1 MSMKSKETNIT
12 QTINQ
17 LLLTNLLKF
26 VSLSQSACSQTLSHH
41 RNSLV
46 GYVYRYGKKIFP
58 RSFSYFFLLSLYRA
72 LAKKYDPR
80 KDIKRIDLF
89 NQMIKNHGGVIEKLL
104 IPALEHHILALSSL
118 NPGIK
123 IGSGENITVNKN
135 DIFDQDEKTILD
147 KYIEKIEPE
156 KYEDYVIFLDGHENT
171 EDWLK
176 NVIGKDFEAIREIEE
191 FYTDYFK
198 NFETEIKAIKDFY
211 IICENLRKIYLP
223 NFYSPSEYKKIDFA
237 NNKDSGFLMKKSA
250 IRKRFKV
257 NDFSK
262 LFFFTAN
269 DDYMHPTI
277 LKGDDCLVVK
287 TSLANTNAFRG
298 GLFLVNEL
306 GRICIRRLQF
316 TMFEDTY
323 QIISIPDNKKYSRQ
337 TIPALDNKKKPRN
350 DYILGKVIWKSGFTI
365 EQENVDNK
373 NQSLFDTNED
383 FMIPEFLNKEQSVS
397 NTESDLFAQPEEN
410 IIKDKKK
417 RA

>member
-1 MSMKSKETNIT
+1 MESKKSNINK
-12 QTINQ
+12 IVNQ

-26 VSLSQSACSQTLSHH
+26 ASLSQSGCTQTLSHH

-46 GYVYRYGKKIFP
+46 GYIYRYNKKIFP
-58 RSFSYFFLLSLYRA
+58 RSFSYFFLLSIYRA

-80 KDIKRIDLF
+80 KDVKRIDLF
-89 NQMIKNHGGVIEKLL
+89 KQMIKSHGGVITKLL

-123 IGSGENITVNKN
+123 IGLGENITINKN
-135 DIFDQDEKTILD
+135 DIFDQDETTILD

-156 KYEDYVIFLDGHENT
+156 KYEDYIIFLQSNEN
-171 EDWLK
+171 
-176 NVIGKDFEAIREIEE
+176 IEE
-191 FYTDYFK
+191 FDTDHFK
-198 NFETEIKAIKDFY
+198 NFEKEIKAIKDFY
-211 IICENLRKIYLP
+211 IICENLRKVYLP
-223 NFYSPSEYKKIDFA
+223 NFYSPSEYKKINFIND
-237 NNKDSGFLMKKSA
+237 KEGGFLMKKSA
-250 IRKRFKV
+250 IRKKFKI

-269 DDYMHPTI
+269 DDYMYPT
-277 LKGDDCLVVK
+277 LSKGDDCLVIK

-298 GLFLVNEL
+298 GLFVVNEL

-316 TMFEDTY
+316 TMFENTY

-337 TIPALDNKKKPRN
+337 TIPALDNKGKPRN
-350 DYILGKVIWKSGFTI
+350 DYILGKVIWKSGFTL
-365 EQENVDNK
+365 EDENDDNK
-373 NQSLFDTNED
+373 NQSLFDDNTD
-383 FMIPEFLNKEQSVS
+383 FMIPEFLTRQQAVS
-397 NTESDLFAQPEEN
+397 NSEPDLTKLFEQPEEI

>member
-1 MSMKSKETNIT
+1 MESKETNIIK
-12 QTINQ
+12 TINQ

-26 VSLSQSACSQTLSHH
+26 ASLSQSACSKTLSHH

-89 NQMIKNHGGVIEKLL
+89 NQMIKSHGGAIEKLL
-104 IPALEHHILALSSL
+104 IPALEHHILAVSSL
-118 NPGIK
+118 NPGIN
-123 IGSGENITVNKN
+123 IGTGENITVNKN
-135 DIFDQDEKTILD
+135 DIFDQDEETILN

-156 KYEDYVIFLDGHENT
+156 KYEDYVIFLNGHENA
-171 EDWLK
+171 EDWLQ
-176 NVIGKDFEAIREIEE
+176 NVIGKDFEAIEEIEE
-191 FYTDYFK
+191 FYTDHFK

-223 NFYSPSEYKKIDFA
+223 NFYSPSEYKKIDFI
-237 NNKDSGFLMKKSA
+237 NNKEGGFLMKKSA
-250 IRKRFKV
+250 IRKKFKI

-262 LFFFTAN
+262 LFFITCN

-277 LKGDDCLVVK
+277 SYGDDCLVVK

-298 GLFLVNEL
+298 GLFVVNEL

-316 TMFEDTY
+316 TMFENTY

-337 TIPALDNKKKPRN
+337 TIPALDNKGKPRN
-350 DYILGKVIWKSGFTI
+350 DYILGKVIWKSGFTL
-365 EQENVDNK
+365 ENENNDNK
-373 NQSLFDTNED
+373 NQSLFGDNTD
-383 FMIPEFLNKEQSVS
+383 FMIPEFLKRQRAVS
-397 NTESDLFAQPEEN
+397 EPDLTKLFEEPEE
-410 IIKDKKK
+410 IITKDKKK

>member
-1 MSMKSKETNIT
+1 MSMESKKSNINK
-12 QTINQ
+12 IANQ

-26 VSLSQSACSQTLSHH
+26 ASLSQSGCTQTLSHH

-46 GYVYRYGKKIFP
+46 GYIYRYNKKIFP
-58 RSFSYFFLLSLYRA
+58 RSFSYFFLLSIYRA

-80 KDIKRIDLF
+80 KDVKRIDLF
-89 NQMIKNHGGVIEKLL
+89 KQMIKSHGGVITKLL

-123 IGSGENITVNKN
+123 IGLGENITINKN
-135 DIFDQDEKTILD
+135 DIFDQDETAILD

-156 KYEDYVIFLDGHENT
+156 KYEDYIIFLQSNEN
-171 EDWLK
+171 
-176 NVIGKDFEAIREIEE
+176 IEE
-191 FYTDYFK
+191 FDTDHFK
-198 NFETEIKAIKDFY
+198 NFEKEIKAIKDFY
-211 IICENLRKIYLP
+211 IICENLRKVYYP
-223 NFYSPSEYKKIDFA
+223 NFYSPSEYKKINFI
-237 NNKDSGFLMKKSA
+237 NNKEGGFLMKKSA
-250 IRKRFKV
+250 IKKRFKV

-277 LKGDDCLVVK
+277 SKGDDCLVVK
-287 TSLANTNAFRG
+287 TSLANTNAFRS
-298 GLFLVNEL
+298 GLFVVNEL

-316 TMFEDTY
+316 TMFENTY

-337 TIPALDNKKKPRN
+337 TISALDNKGNPRK
-350 DYILGKVIWKSGFTI
+350 DYILGKVIWKSGFTL
-365 EQENVDNK
+365 EQENIDNK
-373 NQSLFDTNED
+373 NQSLFDDNTD
-383 FMIPEFLNKEQSVS
+383 FMIPEFLTRQQAVS
-397 NTESDLFAQPEEN
+397 NSEPDLTKLFEQPEEF